1 MDEKQARLTI
11 EQLRSELERH
21 NYLYYVLDR
30 PEVSD
35 AVYDGL
41 MRRLQELEALF
52 PQLVTPDSPTQR
64 VGGAP
69 LSSFASVRHRTPMM
83 SLANV
88 FNNGEL
94 HAFHQRVCRALGTST
109 VEYVA
114 EVKIDG
120 LGVSLTYE
128 AGILTRAATRGD
140 GEVGEDVTANIRTIR
155 SVPLRLRFPITCEVR
170 GEVFMRKAEFARLN
184 ASREESG
191 EPVFAN
197 PRNASAGSL
206 RQLNPQVTAS
216 RPLDIFLYHLGFL
229 AENTLP
235 DVLSLPTTHWQAL
248 TFLREIGLPVNKHS
262 RLCSDM
268 TEVETFCKHWQE
280 QRNTLDF
287 EIDGAVIKV
296 NDLAAH
302 ETLGMTAKSPRWAT
316 AFKFPAQQATSVI
329 RRIHVNVGRTGAVT
343 PLAEFDPVQL
353 AGTTVSRASL
363 HNEQYIKQKDI
374 RIGDTVV
381 VQKAGDI
388 IPEVVEILPHL
399 RPPDSQPF
407 VMPAHCPAC
416 GTELAHLDAEVV
428 LRCVNRACPAQV
440 VEGIVHFASRDAMDI
455 AGLGPAVAQQLVDAG
470 LVHNPADLYQL
481 SSEQLVKLERMGEKS
496 AQNLVQAIN
505 DSKTRGL
512 ARLLYGLGIRHVGEG
527 TARDLAEYFRSV
539 DKLSEATLDDL
550 LAVPDV
556 GLNTAESVRQYFTR
570 PENLALIRRL
580 RELGVVLEME
590 EKLELG
596 QALAGKRFVVT
607 GTLEQFSRKE
617 AEEAIRAQGGAVS
630 GSVSR
635 NTDYVVA
642 GEKPGSKLTK
652 AQSLGITIL
661 NEDEFRRL
669 LQSGR
674 SDDE

>member
-41 MRRLQELEALF
+41 MRRLQELEALY

-69 LSSFASVRHRTPMM
+69 LSSFAPVRHRTPMM

-94 HAFHQRVCRALGTST
+94 QAFHQRVCRALGTST